1 MRNSYITLKVRT
13 NEIYHIYSK
22 LKITNQL
29 NNFTK
34 DFETLFSL
42 NNNDDFNSTLKNEF
56 TNFLNNIE
64 NKENIVR
71 KINIFCKKWT
81 NLFKNSNEISKCL
94 ENIKKMDSKNFKNMG
109 CFMNERESLPVI
121 DGNSG
126 VLPCVPLSFER
137 IISEELVVR
146 INDLYKI
153 SEDILQF
160 SKEIDNN
167 DLPHYIKAI
176 EMYC

>member
-1 MRNSYITLKVRT
+1 
-13 NEIYHIYSK
+13 
-22 LKITNQL
+22 
-29 NNFTK
+29 
-34 DFETLFSL
+34 
-42 NNNDDFNSTLKNEF
+42 
-56 TNFLNNIE
+56 
-64 NKENIVR
+64 
-71 KINIFCKKWT
+71 
-81 NLFKNSNEISKCL
+81 
-94 ENIKKMDSKNFKNMG
+94 MDSNNFKNMG
-109 CFMNERESLPVI
+109 CVMNEKESL

-137 IISEELVVR
+137 IISEEPVVR